1 MKKFFFYSFL
11 IICSLFR
18 VCTIKAQNERSPI
31 LKDSVFYKYFLNQIQ
46 FKSNGGLKSKLSVN
60 INTLSPKFILEHFY
74 NKQEWE
80 TDFSLEYIKNDIMPF
95 IYKIIR
101 KYDDKIFLYK
111 FKKKPLKKLLHQIA
125 LDSSSYKIDTFMFRQ
140 FYKGTFVVKNANL
153 YPNYFYDSNIIVV
166 HFSSP
171 IYLKKNFVLF
181 FCFFDNQ
188 INTTSLYIIKDKIF
202 KELYTIKTEIC
213 Y

>member
-1 MKKFFFYSFL
+1 MKKTFFYSFFV
-11 IICSLFR
+11 LFNLF
-18 VCTIKAQNERSPI
+18 TLSEIKSQNELSSI
-31 LKDSVFYKYFLNQIQ
+31 LNDSVFYKYFLKQIK
-46 FKSNGGLKSKLSVN
+46 FKANGEFKAKLSVN

-80 TDFSLEYIKNDIMPF
+80 RDFSLEYIKNDIMPF

-140 FYKGTFVVKNANL
+140 FYKGTFVAKNANL

-171 IYLKKNFVLF
+171 IYLNKKWVLF
-181 FCFFDNQ
+181 LCFFDNQ
-188 INTTSLYIIKDKIF
+188 IDTRSLYLIKDKFI
-202 KELYTIKTEIC
+202 KELYTIKTEIF